1 MSPGSLHHRNLQPG
15 RESQAGP
22 HLTVFPRFL
31 WPGRSFHQHQQVDSL
46 ELFQPLPRVPRELLP
61 SPQVDLPQLDLPQL
75 DLPQLDLPQLDLPQL
90 DLPQLG
96 LPQLGLPQLG
106 LPQLGLLE
114 PRFQPLGSSWQ
125 GQPRLAPP

>member
-61 SPQVDLPQLDLPQL
+61 SPQVDLPQVD
-75 DLPQLDLPQLDLPQL
+75 
-90 DLPQLG
+90 

-114 PRFQPLGSSWQ
+114 PRFQPLGSSWR